1 MVKVDKMVNTA
12 MSILNVGNA
21 VCHTLLMKTSRVFL
35 ASARKSRPVFL
46 PLKTAPPIG
55 RRRGF
60 SRQSEG
66 RHNTLY
72 FAFGKVCGKGYA
84 PAPQAAAPRVKRV
97 APAPHFRFG
106 LPPEIIACG

>member
-1 MVKVDKMVNTA
+1 V
-12 MSILNVGNA
+12 
-21 VCHTLLMKTSRVFL
+21 KTSRVFL
-35 ASARKSRPVFL
+35 APARKSRPVFL
-46 PLKTAPPIG
+46 PLKTAPPFG

-84 PAPQAAAPRVKRV
+84 PAPQAAAPRVKWV
-97 APAPHFRFG
+97 AYASHFRLG
-106 LPPEIIACG
+106 LPPEIVAYGQQFQRERRE

>member
-1 MVKVDKMVNTA
+1 MIILLRLFFDAVLLHLERFLPLQPIANMV
-12 MSILNVGNA
+12 MSILNDGDA
-21 VCHTLLMKTSRVFL
+21 VCRTLLVKTSRVFL

-46 PLKTAPPIG
+46 PLKTPPPIG
-55 RRRGF
+55 RRRDF

-84 PAPQAAAPRVKRV
+84 PPR
-97 APAPHFRFG
+97 
-106 LPPEIIACG
+106 